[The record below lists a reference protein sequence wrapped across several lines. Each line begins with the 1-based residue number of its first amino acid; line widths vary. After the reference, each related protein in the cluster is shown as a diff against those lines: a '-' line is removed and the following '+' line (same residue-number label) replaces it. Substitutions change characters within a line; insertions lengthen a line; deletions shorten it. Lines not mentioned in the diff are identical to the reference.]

1 MASALR
7 ARSLV
12 GVLLGKTQPYVVD
25 LEIVEPMRRAL
36 TSATPFALRHMRLTI
51 PVPHAFLQ
59 APTAAASGALRRFAR
74 TYARSRGRRQ
84 LVIPDRS
91 AGSRVVVICWGDN
104 GAIGD
109 RGVIGVPMTEAGG
122 VVVVCAAAA
131 AAGDVTVGPDFDW
144 ASAGPPKAET
154 TQHPA
159 SNQEQAREILDTCT
173 PPVRSVCLLW
183 STKATDWRRHGFR
196 RRIGKAD

>member
-1 MASALR
+1 
-7 ARSLV
+7 
-12 GVLLGKTQPYVVD
+12 LGRPS
-25 LEIVEPMRRAL
+25 L
-36 TSATPFALRHMRLTI
+36 TSSILRLSSRC
-51 PVPHAFLQ
+51 AERSQ
-59 APTAAASGALRRFAR
+59 APRHSLFDICVS
-74 TYARSRGRRQ
+74 RSQYPMHSFKPQPPPPAVLCADSLG
-84 LVIPDRS
+84 LMLEAVGDGSLSFLTVPPE
-91 AGSRVVVICWGDN
+91 AGVVVICWGDN

-109 RGVIGVPMTEAGG
+109 RGVIGAPMTEAGG

-131 AAGDVTVGPDFDW
+131 AAGDVTVGPDLDW

-159 SNQEQAREILDTCT
+159 SNKEQAREILDTCT